1 MFPIFIGFNSSLSF
15 LLVHFPSLSA
25 KSGPYD
31 KSQCK
36 KPTLL
41 SPQPLPE
48 SEEGS
53 EKLSSSFL
61 PSCPSS
67 LRGSFPLK
75 TMVSEV
81 KKISGNAVPLIG
93 NDIDTDRIIP
103 ARYLKA
109 ITFDDLG
116 EGLFI
121 DDRKALNGEHPFD
134 QTHYQGA
141 KILIANRNFG
151 CGSSRE
157 HAPQALAKWGITALI
172 GESFAEIFF
181 GNCVAMGIP
190 CVTSESE
197 VVKQLQE
204 LVTANPQEVVTIDL
218 EKLQVQIGDFT
229 ASVVMIEG
237 TRSAFIAGT
246 WDACG
251 QLVANAQQVKAT
263 AAKLPYIGWGNL
275 AAS

>member
-1 MFPIFIGFNSSLSF
+1 
-15 LLVHFPSLSA
+15 
-25 KSGPYD
+25 
-31 KSQCK
+31 
-36 KPTLL
+36 
-41 SPQPLPE
+41 
-48 SEEGS
+48 
-53 EKLSSSFL
+53 
-61 PSCPSS
+61 
-67 LRGSFPLK
+67 
-75 TMVSEV
+75 MVSEV
-81 KKISGNAVPLIG
+81 KQISGNAVPLIG
-93 NDIDTDRIIP
+93 NDIDIDRIIP

-141 KILIANRNFG
+141 KILIANCNFG

-190 CVTSESE
+190 CVTAESE

-204 LVTANPQEVVTIDL
+204 LVTANPQAVVIIDL